1 MRSGTFKE
9 NYSDLIALTD
19 SRWVIS
25 SSTVLVAAL
34 LVAPLLLSSYWISI
48 LLTILITIIGVMGLN
63 LLSGTTGLISLGH
76 AGFLAVGAYTTA
88 ILTAD
93 HGVSTWIAIPASGVV
108 AAIFGLVVGIPSLR
122 LKGLYLAITTMAFA
136 IIINHVI
143 VNAYDLTHGSEGIAT
158 PAATLLGIT
167 LERDGQLYYLA
178 LILVLLGLFG
188 ILNLMRSRI
197 GRAFLAIREHD
208 IAAKAMGINL
218 VNYKLLAFMISAFY
232 AGIAGS
238 LLAYHIRYVNV
249 DSFSFLVSIQAIS
262 MIIVG
267 GLGSVS
273 GSILGTVFIIFL
285 IELLNLV
292 LGRIAETVPA
302 LASYSLYELKGFI
315 YGLTIVLFL
324 RFAPEGL
331 IGMWRDI
338 RNYWQHWPFKY

>member
-1 MRSGTFKE
+1 MRSGTFKQGYGE
-9 NYSDLIALTD
+9 LIALTD
-19 SRWVIS
+19 SRWVMTS
-25 SSTVLVAAL
+25 SS
-34 LVAPLLLSSYWISI
+34 LLLIVLFAAPFLVGDYWISI
-48 LLTILITIIGVMGLN
+48 LLTTLITILGVMGLN

-93 HGVSTWIAIPASGVV
+93 HNVSTWIAIPLSGVI
-108 AAIFGLVVGIPSLR
+108 AAVFGLAVGIPSLR

-143 VNAYDLTHGSEGIAT
+143 VNASDLTHGSEGIAT
-158 PAATLLGIT
+158 PAASLFGIT
-167 LERDGQLYYLA
+167 LEQDGQLYYLA
-178 LILVLLGLFG
+178 LILVLCGLFG
-188 ILNLMRSRI
+188 ILNIMRSRI

-208 IAAKAMGINL
+208 IAAKAMGINIIQ
-218 VNYKLLAFMISAFY
+218 YKLLAFMISAFY

-238 LLAYHIRYVNV
+238 LLAYQIRYVNV

-285 IELLNLV
+285 IEVLNLA
-292 LGRIAETVPA
+292 LGRIAESAPA
-302 LASYSLYELKGFI
+302 LASYSLYELKGFV

-324 RFAPEGL
+324 RFAPDGL